1 MPDDNGATEL
11 LLCGG
16 TGDLGGRIAARLA
29 EHGITFR
36 ALVRPTSDTTL
47 LESLGAELSV
57 GDLTDRASLDRA
69 MGGIRTVV
77 TTANSMTSALAGDR
91 SGSLAAVDVGGNE
104 NLIAAAEAAGVQRF
118 VFVSATGMTD
128 LMVGRSPFLA
138 AKRQTE
144 QTLRGSRLRAVL
156 VQPGPFQETWTSPE
170 TGIWPDKRRAV
181 VFGRGRSPSSDV
193 AMDDVAEACVRLA
206 TMADPPEAI
215 QLGGPEE
222 LTRHQVID
230 VFERAYGGR
239 FRRFSVPRAVL
250 RAGARALRRWR
261 PELASVFG
269 IALVRDLE
277 GERVSPEPLRRLG
290 IEPRP
295 MSEQITRMAQA
306 ARDAESQ
313 AAEPPAG
320 AASLRGCRRLP

>member
-1 MPDDNGATEL
+1 MAHDTSKIEL

-16 TGDLGGRIAARLA
+16 TGDLGGRIATRLA
-29 EHGITFR
+29 AQSIPFR
-36 ALVRPTSDTTL
+36 ALVRATSDTSRL
-47 LESLGAELSV
+47 QLAAAELSV
-57 GDLTDRASLDRA
+57 GNLTDRASLDRA
-69 MGGIRTVV
+69 MDGIRTVV
-77 TTANSMTSALAGDR
+77 TTANSMTAALAGDR
-91 SGSLAAVDVGGNE
+91 AGSIASVDDDGNG
-104 NLIAAAEAAGVQRF
+104 NLIRAAEAAGVERF
-118 VFVSATGMTD
+118 VFVSAAGLTD
-128 LMVGRSPFLA
+128 RMVGLSPFLA

-144 QTLRGSRLRAVL
+144 RTLRASRLRAVL

-170 TGIWPDKRRAV
+170 VGIRPDRRRAV
-181 VFGRGRSPSSDV
+181 VLGLGRAPWSDV

-206 TMADPPEAI
+206 TMAEPPEVV

-222 LTRHQVID
+222 LTRQQLID
-230 VFERAYGGR
+230 VFERVYGER

-250 RAGARALRRWR
+250 RLGAWGLRRWR

-295 MSEQITRMAQA
+295 TSELIARMAQA
-306 ARDAESQ
+306 ALGASSH
-313 AAEPPAG
+313 AAGRG
-320 AASLRGCRRLP
+320 APSGDRPISL

>member
-1 MPDDNGATEL
+1 MPDDTSLTEL

-29 EHGITFR
+29 EQGIAFR
-36 ALVRPTSDTTL
+36 ALVRPTSDTAR

-57 GDLTDRASLDRA
+57 GNLTDRASLDRT
-69 MGGIRTVV
+69 MEGIRTIV

-91 SGSLAAVDVGGNE
+91 SSSLAAVDVRGNDH
-104 NLIAAAEAAGVQRF
+104 LIRAAEAAGVQRF
-118 VFVSATGMTD
+118 VLVSAAGMTD
-128 LMVGRSPFLA
+128 LMVRLSPFLA

-144 QTLRGSRLRAVL
+144 QTLRASRLRTVL
-156 VQPGPFQETWTSPE
+156 VQPGPFQETWTSPGA
-170 TGIWPDKRRAV
+170 GIWPGRRRAV
-181 VFGRGRSPSSDV
+181 VLGRGRSPWSDV

-206 TMADPPEAI
+206 TMTDPPEVI

-269 IALVRDLE
+269 MALVRDLE

-295 MSEQITRMAQA
+295 MSERITQMAQA
-306 ARDAESQ
+306 AR
-313 AAEPPAG
+313 G
-320 AASLRGCRRLP
+320 AASRTAGPGSPAGGPPLSL

>member
-1 MPDDNGATEL
+1 MPDDPVETEL

-16 TGDLGGRIAARLA
+16 TGDLGGRIASRLA
-29 EHGITFR
+29 EHGIGFR
-36 ALVRPTSDTTL
+36 ALVRPTSDTTRL
-47 LESLGAELSV
+47 CSLGADLSV

-69 MGGIRTVV
+69 MDGIRTVV

-91 SGSLAAVDVGGNE
+91 SSSIASVDTRGNA
-104 NLIAAAEAAGVQRF
+104 NLVRAAEAAGVERF
-118 VFVSATGMTD
+118 VFVSAAGLTD
-128 LMVGRSPFLA
+128 LMAGLSPFLA

-144 QTLRGSRLRAVL
+144 RTLRASRLRAVL
-156 VQPGPFQETWTSPE
+156 VQPGPFQETWTSPQV
-170 TGIWPDKRRAV
+170 GIWPGRRRAV
-181 VFGRGRSPSSDV
+181 VFGRGRSLSSDV

-222 LTRHQVID
+222 LTRHDVID
-230 VFERAYGGR
+230 AFERAYGGR
-239 FRRFSVPRAVL
+239 FRRLTVPRAVL

-261 PELASVFG
+261 PELASLVG

-290 IEPRP
+290 IEPKPTSGRIA
-295 MSEQITRMAQA
+295 QMAQA
-306 ARDAESQ
+306 TVAGPSRTAGRG
-313 AAEPPAG
+313 APPSG
-320 AASLRGCRRLP
+320 QSTSPRT